1 MDFDLIFQIT
11 PSPSQ
16 KADQISHHGDII
28 KKKTN
33 KKKAYQV
40 SHAYAGWKKDSG
52 NAFSC
57 LRKSFKCE
65 LKIRINTTKLSCK
78 AEEITETRH
87 TECTAFLRVSCNI

>member
-33 KKKAYQV
+33 KKKLTKFHTHMPDERRTAETPSVV
-40 SHAYAGWKKDSG
+40 SGKAL
-52 NAFSC
+52 NA
-57 LRKSFKCE
+57 
-65 LKIRINTTKLSCK
+65 N
-78 AEEITETRH
+78 
-87 TECTAFLRVSCNI
+87 